1 MLPTNIRQRKTS
13 DPEENHV
20 QTETSHFSVQS
31 FELPA
36 KGLSSDIIV
45 TVGMPP
51 VVPTEIPFTADN
63 WIPSPTRSIQSS
75 SHSTP
80 SFIDASSDDFSD
92 GGISEYRSSY
102 SYSMFE
108 TTSIRSWSGKLD
120 FGIESEQGLLPT
132 SFIPLADSEY
142 LIGSPSEE
150 VVGNW
155 DTFSMVSRETFETA
169 QEPPPELLLAL
180 GLHRSDSHQTPL
192 STTDKLPPSPS
203 LKGVSINEGS
213 SHEEESVN
221 IITNSKAH
229 PTLYN
234 TSFIRDVSNVCIKGS
249 HINFTTNIV
258 HHHEDVRVGLHTL
271 YLRSDPTALHNSY
284 ERQKGMNQ
292 QMKAMRT
299 WGSQLLISSSFTLGE
314 YPLSVPCIKT
324 CDLEEVVNDVFT
336 WLYSA
341 SSPCSIMWLSDV
353 YEGNSRTSL
362 IGHCLANFLG
372 DRHDLTASY
381 FYTQRSP
388 FSQAGT
394 SHSGADR
401 KDGPSGIIP
410 TLAYQLTR
418 HIPEIE
424 MPIALTA
431 ANDLCIFDLSLDEQM
446 KKLIVDPLLALSKPC
461 KLPQLFLIH
470 ALEDCDDD
478 DFQELFLRAFGKSL
492 TLLQQQSIP
501 QKLMLLGRHTAQLVK
516 CFLEPEMQEIVR
528 HRLLP
533 VSQDD

>member
-1 MLPTNIRQRKTS
+1 MI
-13 DPEENHV
+13 
-20 QTETSHFSVQS
+20 
-31 FELPA
+31 
-36 KGLSSDIIV
+36 
-45 TVGMPP
+45 
-51 VVPTEIPFTADN
+51 
-63 WIPSPTRSIQSS
+63 
-75 SHSTP
+75 
-80 SFIDASSDDFSD
+80 
-92 GGISEYRSSY
+92 
-102 SYSMFE
+102 
-108 TTSIRSWSGKLD
+108 
-120 FGIESEQGLLPT
+120 
-132 SFIPLADSEY
+132 
-142 LIGSPSEE
+142 
-150 VVGNW
+150 
-155 DTFSMVSRETFETA
+155 SRETFETA
-169 QEPPPELLLAL
+169 QEPPPELLLAV
-180 GLHRSDSHQTPL
+180 GLHHSISHQTLL
-192 STTDKLPPSPS
+192 STTDELSPSPS

-213 SHEEESVN
+213 SHKEEPSFP
-221 IITNSKAH
+221 ITNSKAH

-299 WGSQLLISSSFTLGE
+299 WGSQLLISSSSTLGE

-336 WLYSA
+336 WLYST
-341 SSPCSIMWLSDV
+341 SSPYSIMWLSDE

-372 DRHDLTASY
+372 DRHELTASY
-381 FYTQRSP
+381 FYTQRS

-394 SHSGADR
+394 SHSGTADQ
-401 KDGPSGIIP
+401 KDGGSSGIIP

-431 ANDLCIFDLSLDEQM
+431 ANDHYIFDLSLDEQM
-446 KKLIVDPLLALSKPC
+446 KKLIVDPLLALSKTC
-461 KLPQLFLIH
+461 QIPQLFLIH

-501 QKLMLLGRHTAQLVK
+501 QKLMLLGRHTAQLGK
-516 CFLEPEMQEIVR
+516 FFLEPEMQEIVR

-533 VSQDD
+533 VSQDV